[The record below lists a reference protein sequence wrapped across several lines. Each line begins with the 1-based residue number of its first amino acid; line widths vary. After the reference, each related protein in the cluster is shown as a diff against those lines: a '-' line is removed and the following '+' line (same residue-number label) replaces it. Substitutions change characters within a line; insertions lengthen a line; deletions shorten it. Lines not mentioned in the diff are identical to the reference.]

1 MRYEM
6 GGIMQILVPNGV
18 EAGTVTAPVAGGDQH
33 VHNIR
38 TAVARILVGLPFA
51 LARLMEAS
59 SRWLTAKGTGPR
71 N

>member
-1 MRYEM
+1 MPITF
-6 GGIMQILVPNGV
+6 GLPSLQ
-18 EAGTVTAPVAGGDQH
+18 
-33 VHNIR
+33 
-38 TAVARILVGLPFA
+38 ILVGLPFA